1 MRVEVTRRNIDEG
14 QPFDEHSC
22 PIALALDR
30 MDLNSVEVLGNAA
43 YCWDSQRGV
52 VMEAELPKEARDFIR
67 DFDESDGE
75 EARLLEPFSFD
86 IEFKEMVND

>member
-1 MRVEVTRRNIDEG
+1 MRVEVTRQNIEDG
-14 QPFDEHSC
+14 RPWDEHAC
-22 PIALALDR
+22 PIALALDS
-30 MDLNSVEVLGNAA
+30 MDLNSVEVMTKMA

-67 DFDESDGE
+67 DFDESEDE

-86 IEFKEMVND
+86 IEFKEVCTE